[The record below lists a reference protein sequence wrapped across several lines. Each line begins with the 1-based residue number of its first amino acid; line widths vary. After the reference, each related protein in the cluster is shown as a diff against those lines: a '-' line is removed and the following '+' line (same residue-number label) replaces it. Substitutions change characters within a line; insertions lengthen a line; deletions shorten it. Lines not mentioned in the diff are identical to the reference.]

1 MRSLYFT
8 DILWPDFNREAF
20 YQALLSYQGC
30 VGVARRRH
38 PRFGQVKASVSA

>member
-1 MRSLYFT
+1 MYFT

-20 YQALLSYQGC
+20 YQALLSYQRR

-38 PRFGQVKASVSA
+38 RRFGQVKASLSA